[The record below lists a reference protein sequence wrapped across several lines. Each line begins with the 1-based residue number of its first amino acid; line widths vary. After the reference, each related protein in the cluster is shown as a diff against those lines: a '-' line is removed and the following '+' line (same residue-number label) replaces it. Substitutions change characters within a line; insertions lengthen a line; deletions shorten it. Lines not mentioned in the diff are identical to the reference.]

1 MSFSN
6 FIPHTVLKLLI
17 TIVCLLSR
25 SVAYD
30 IRHLEPPFWWV
41 GMVESKLQLMVHGE
55 NISDLQPEID
65 HEGIEIDEIHRP
77 ENKNYIFID
86 LSLTKVKPG
95 SFDII
100 FKHSGKIEEKYQYD
114 LFERKSGSM
123 ERHGFDPS
131 DVIYLITPDRFANG
145 DPSNDTVLSLKES
158 SDRGNKDGRHG
169 GDIQGIIGHL
179 DYIEKM
185 GFTQIWLNPVLEN
198 DQQIYS
204 YHGYSTTNYYNIDP
218 RFGSNEVY
226 KELSSKAKLR
236 DIGLIMDLILNHI
249 GSEHWLMYD
258 LPSSDW
264 INHNGEF
271 VQTSHIHESI
281 YDPYIPQ
288 FEKDLFTSGWFV
300 ETMPDL
306 NQSNPFLANYLI
318 QLSIWWVEYA
328 KLSGFRIDTYP
339 YIDKDFLT
347 IWSKRIAREYPNFN
361 FCGEAWNNNPS
372 MVAYWQKGSKPYDGY
387 ISYIPSMKDFPLQ
400 KALVQGLMSEEKWDS
415 GIGDIYRV
423 LANDYQYGDPYN
435 LLVFAGNHDMQR
447 IYSQLSENM
456 DLYKIAMSFILTTRG
471 IPQIYYG
478 AEIAMTSTRD
488 HGELRKDFPGGWAGD
503 KIDAFNGIRLS
514 GEQREAQNFMRDLL
528 NWRKSSSAIGKGSLV
543 HYPVKNGVY
552 VYFRLYENDL
562 VMVMM
567 NNNKRSIRIDPGRFN
582 EVLAEKNQGISVL
595 DNRVFDLT
603 SKINLPGKTALI
615 LQIN

>member
-1 MSFSN
+1 MKHFYSYL
-6 FIPHTVLKLLI
+6 HLLLI
-17 TIVCLLSR
+17 VTLLSADNNK
-25 SVAYD
+25 SYQID
-30 IRHLEPPFWWV
+30 HLEPPSWWI
-41 GMVESKLQLMVHGE
+41 GMANNTLQLMVHGE
-55 NISDLQPEID
+55 NISDLEPEFNFHGVLINKV
-65 HEGIEIDEIHRP
+65 HRV
-77 ENKNYIFID
+77 ENPNYLFID
-86 LSLTKVKPG
+86 LLISETTIPGKFDILFKKSGQTIISHPYEILKRNPG
-95 SFDII
+95 SADR
-100 FKHSGKIEEKYQYD
+100 Q
-114 LFERKSGSM
+114 
-123 ERHGFDPS
+123 GFSPA
-131 DVIYLITPDRFANG
+131 DVIYLITPDRYANG
-145 DPSNDTVLSLKES
+145 NPDNDSVGSLKEKPN
-158 SDRGNKDGRHG
+158 RRNKDGRHG
-169 GDIQGIIGHL
+169 GDIKGIIDHL
-179 DYIEKM
+179 DYIAEM

-198 DQQIYS
+198 NQKKYS
-204 YHGYSTTNYYNIDP
+204 YHGYSTTDYYNIDE
-218 RFGSNEVY
+218 RFGTNELY
-226 KELSSKAKLR
+226 KELSEIAQNKG
-236 DIGLIMDLILNHI
+236 IGIIMDLILNHI

-567 NNNKRSIRIDPGRFN
+567 NNNKRSIRIDPGHFN

-595 DNRVFDLT
+595 DNRVYDLT

-615 LQIN
+615 LEIN

>member
-1 MSFSN
+1 MIHFHSYLSLL
-6 FIPHTVLKLLI
+6 FIVT
-17 TIVCLLSR
+17 LLSADNDK
-25 SVAYD
+25 SYQID
-30 IRHLEPPFWWV
+30 HLEPPSWWTD
-41 GMVESKLQLMVHGE
+41 MVDNTLQLMVHGK
-55 NISDLQPEID
+55 NIADLEPELVYLGVVINKV
-65 HEGIEIDEIHRP
+65 HRLDNP
-77 ENKNYIFID
+77 NYLFID
-86 LSLTKVKPG
+86 LLISETTIPG
-95 SFDII
+95 KFDIL
-100 FKHSGKIEEKYQYD
+100 FK
-114 LFERKSGSM
+114 KSGQTIISHPYEILKRNAGSA
-123 ERHGFDPS
+123 ERQGFSPA
-131 DVIYLITPDRFANG
+131 DVIYLITPDRYANG
-145 DPSNDTVLSLKES
+145 NPDNDSVPSLKEKS
-158 SDRGNKDGRHG
+158 NRRNKDGRHG
-169 GDIQGIIGHL
+169 GDIKGIIDHL
-179 DYIEKM
+179 DYIAEM

-198 DQQIYS
+198 NQKKYS
-204 YHGYSTTNYYNIDP
+204 YHGYSTTDYYNIDE
-218 RFGSNEVY
+218 RFGTNELY
-226 KELSSKAKLR
+226 KELSEIAQNKG
-236 DIGLIMDLILNHI
+236 IGIIMDLILNHI

-400 KALVQGLMSEEKWDS
+400 KALVQGLMSDEKWDS

-567 NNNKRSIRIDPGRFN
+567 NNNKRSIRIDPGHFN

-595 DNRVFDLT
+595 DNREYDLT

-615 LQIN
+615 LEIN

>member
-1 MSFSN
+1 MADN
-6 FIPHTVLKLLI
+6 T
-17 TIVCLLSR
+17 
-25 SVAYD
+25 
-30 IRHLEPPFWWV
+30 
-41 GMVESKLQLMVHGE
+41 LQLIVHGK
-55 NISDLQPEID
+55 NISDLEPELTYLGVVINKV
-65 HEGIEIDEIHRP
+65 HRLDNP
-77 ENKNYIFID
+77 NYLFID
-86 LSLTKVKPG
+86 LLISETTIPG
-95 SFDII
+95 KFDIL
-100 FKHSGKIEEKYQYD
+100 FK
-114 LFERKSGSM
+114 KSGQTIISHPYEILKRNAGSA
-123 ERHGFDPS
+123 ERQGFSPA
-131 DVIYLITPDRFANG
+131 DVIYLITPDRYANG
-145 DPSNDTVLSLKES
+145 NPDNDSVGSLKEKPN
-158 SDRGNKDGRHG
+158 RRNKDGRHG
-169 GDIQGIIGHL
+169 GDIKGIIDHL
-179 DYIEKM
+179 DYIAEM

-198 DQQIYS
+198 NQKKYS
-204 YHGYSTTNYYNIDP
+204 YHGYSTTDYYNIDE
-218 RFGSNEVY
+218 RFGTNELY
-226 KELSSKAKLR
+226 KELSEIAQNKG
-236 DIGLIMDLILNHI
+236 IGIIMDLILNHI

-567 NNNKRSIRIDPGRFN
+567 NNNKRSIRIDPGHFN

-595 DNRVFDLT
+595 DNRVYDLT

-615 LQIN
+615 LEIN

>member
-1 MSFSN
+1 MKHFYSYL
-6 FIPHTVLKLLI
+6 HLLLI
-17 TIVCLLSR
+17 VTLLSADNNK
-25 SVAYD
+25 SYQID
-30 IRHLEPPFWWV
+30 HLEPPSWWI
-41 GMVESKLQLMVHGE
+41 GMANNTLQLMVHGK
-55 NISDLQPEID
+55 NISDLEPEFNFHGVLINKV
-65 HEGIEIDEIHRP
+65 HRV
-77 ENKNYIFID
+77 ENPNFLFID
-86 LSLTKVKPG
+86 LLLSETARPG
-95 SFDII
+95 KFDI
-100 FKHSGKIEEKYQYD
+100 
-114 LFERKSGSM
+114 LFNKSGQTIISYSYEILKRTAGSA
-123 ERHGFDPS
+123 ERQGFSPA
-131 DVIYLITPDRFANG
+131 DVIYLITPDRYANG
-145 DPSNDTVLSLKES
+145 NPDNDSVPSLKEKPN
-158 SDRGNKDGRHG
+158 RRNKDGRHG
-169 GDIQGIIGHL
+169 GDIKGIINHL
-179 DYIEKM
+179 DYIAEM

-198 DQQIYS
+198 NQKKYS
-204 YHGYSTTNYYNIDP
+204 YHGYSTTDYYNIDE
-218 RFGSNEVY
+218 RFGTNELY
-226 KELSSKAKLR
+226 KELSEIAQNKG
-236 DIGLIMDLILNHI
+236 IGIIMDLILNHI

-528 NWRKSSSAIGKGSLV
+528 NWRKSSLAIGKGSLV

-567 NNNKRSIRIDPGRFN
+567 NNNKRSIRIDPGHFN

-615 LQIN
+615 LEIN

>member
-1 MSFSN
+1 MKHFSSYLSLL
-6 FIPHTVLKLLI
+6 FIVT
-17 TIVCLLSR
+17 LLSADNNK
-25 SVAYD
+25 SYQID
-30 IRHLEPPFWWV
+30 HLEPPSWWI
-41 GMVESKLQLMVHGE
+41 GMANNTLQLMVHGK
-55 NISDLQPEID
+55 NISDLEPELTYLGVVINKV
-65 HEGIEIDEIHRP
+65 HRLDNP
-77 ENKNYIFID
+77 NYLFID
-86 LSLTKVKPG
+86 LLISETTMPG
-95 SFDII
+95 KFDIL
-100 FKHSGKIEEKYQYD
+100 FK
-114 LFERKSGSM
+114 KSGQTIISHPYEILKRNAGSA
-123 ERHGFDPS
+123 ERQGFSPA
-131 DVIYLITPDRFANG
+131 DVIYLITPDRYANG
-145 DPSNDTVLSLKES
+145 NPDNDSIESLKEKS
-158 SDRGNKDGRHG
+158 NRRNKDGRHG
-169 GDIQGIIGHL
+169 GDIKGIIDHL
-179 DYIEKM
+179 DYISEM

-198 DQQIYS
+198 NQKKYS
-204 YHGYSTTNYYNIDP
+204 YHGYSTTDYYNIDE
-218 RFGSNEVY
+218 RFGTNELY
-226 KELSSKAKLR
+226 KELSEIAQNKG
-236 DIGLIMDLILNHI
+236 IGIIMDLILNHI

-400 KALVQGLMSEEKWDS
+400 KALVQGLMSDEKWDS

-567 NNNKRSIRIDPGRFN
+567 NNNKRSIRIDPSRFN

-595 DNRVFDLT
+595 DNREYDLT

-615 LQIN
+615 LEIN

>member
-1 MSFSN
+1 MKHFYSYL
-6 FIPHTVLKLLI
+6 HLLLI
-17 TIVCLLSR
+17 VTLLSADNNK
-25 SVAYD
+25 SYQID
-30 IRHLEPPFWWV
+30 HLEPPSWWI
-41 GMVESKLQLMVHGE
+41 GMANNTLQLMVHGE
-55 NISDLQPEID
+55 NISDLEPEFNFHGVLINKV
-65 HEGIEIDEIHRP
+65 HRV
-77 ENKNYIFID
+77 ENPNYLFID
-86 LSLTKVKPG
+86 LLLSETTMPSKFDILFKKSGQTIISHPYEILKRNPG
-95 SFDII
+95 SADR
-100 FKHSGKIEEKYQYD
+100 Q
-114 LFERKSGSM
+114 
-123 ERHGFDPS
+123 GFSPA
-131 DVIYLITPDRFANG
+131 DVIYLITPDRYANG
-145 DPSNDTVLSLKES
+145 NPDNDSVGSLKEKPN
-158 SDRGNKDGRHG
+158 RRNKDGRHG
-169 GDIQGIIGHL
+169 GDIKGIIDHL
-179 DYIEKM
+179 DYIAEM

-198 DQQIYS
+198 NQKKYS
-204 YHGYSTTNYYNIDP
+204 YHGYSTTDYYNIDE
-218 RFGSNEVY
+218 RFGTNELY
-226 KELSSKAKLR
+226 KELSEIAQNKG
-236 DIGLIMDLILNHI
+236 IGIIMDLILNHI

-528 NWRKSSSAIGKGSLV
+528 NWRKSSLAIGKGSLV

-567 NNNKRSIRIDPGRFN
+567 NNNKRSIRIDPGHFN

-595 DNRVFDLT
+595 DNRVYDLT

-615 LQIN
+615 LEIK

>member
-1 MSFSN
+1 MKHFHSYL
-6 FIPHTVLKLLI
+6 HLLLI
-17 TIVCLLSR
+17 VTLLSADNNK
-25 SVAYD
+25 SYQID
-30 IRHLEPPFWWV
+30 HLEPPSWWI
-41 GMVESKLQLMVHGE
+41 GMADNTLQLMVHGKNIADLEPEFNFHGVLINKVHRLE
-55 NISDLQPEID
+55 NP
-65 HEGIEIDEIHRP
+65 
-77 ENKNYIFID
+77 NYLFID
-86 LSLTKVKPG
+86 LLLSETAKPG
-95 SFDII
+95 KFDI
-100 FKHSGKIEEKYQYD
+100 
-114 LFERKSGSM
+114 LFNKSGQTIISYPYEILKRNAGSA
-123 ERHGFDPS
+123 ERQGFSPA
-131 DVIYLITPDRFANG
+131 DVIYLITPDRYANG
-145 DPSNDTVLSLKES
+145 NPDNDSVPSLKEKPN
-158 SDRGNKDGRHG
+158 RRNKDGRHG
-169 GDIQGIIGHL
+169 GDIKGIIDHL
-179 DYIEKM
+179 DYIAKM

-198 DQQIYS
+198 NQKKYS
-204 YHGYSTTNYYNIDP
+204 YHGYSTTDYYNIDE
-218 RFGSNEVY
+218 RFGTNDLY
-226 KELSSKAKLR
+226 KELSEIAQNKG
-236 DIGLIMDLILNHI
+236 IGIIMDLILNHI

-264 INHNGEF
+264 INHSGEF

-456 DLYKIAMSFILTTRG
+456 DLYKMAMSFILTTRG

-567 NNNKRSIRIDPGRFN
+567 NNNKRSIRIDPGHFN

>member
-1 MSFSN
+1 MKHFYSYL
-6 FIPHTVLKLLI
+6 HLLLI
-17 TIVCLLSR
+17 VTLLSADNNK
-25 SVAYD
+25 SYQID
-30 IRHLEPPFWWV
+30 HLEPPSWWI
-41 GMVESKLQLMVHGE
+41 GMANNTLQLMVHGK
-55 NISDLQPEID
+55 NISDLEPEFNFHGVLINKV
-65 HEGIEIDEIHRP
+65 HRV
-77 ENKNYIFID
+77 ENPNFLFID
-86 LSLTKVKPG
+86 LLLSETARPG
-95 SFDII
+95 KFDI
-100 FKHSGKIEEKYQYD
+100 
-114 LFERKSGSM
+114 LFNKSGQTIISYSYEILKRTAGSA
-123 ERHGFDPS
+123 ERQGFSPA
-131 DVIYLITPDRFANG
+131 DVIYLITPDRYANG
-145 DPSNDTVLSLKES
+145 NPDNDSVPSLKEKPN
-158 SDRGNKDGRHG
+158 RRNKDGRHG
-169 GDIQGIIGHL
+169 GDIKGIINHL
-179 DYIEKM
+179 DYIAEM

-198 DQQIYS
+198 DQHTFS
-204 YHGYSTTNYYNIDP
+204 YHGYSTTDYYNIDE
-218 RFGSNEVY
+218 RFGTNELY
-226 KELSSKAKLR
+226 KELSEIAQNKG
-236 DIGLIMDLILNHI
+236 IGIIMDLILNHI

-456 DLYKIAMSFILTTRG
+456 DLYKMAMSFILTTRG

-528 NWRKSSSAIGKGSLV
+528 NWRKSSLAIGKGSLV

-567 NNNKRSIRIDPGRFN
+567 NNNKRSIRIDPGHFN

-595 DNRVFDLT
+595 DNRVYDLT
-603 SKINLPGKTALI
+603 TKINLPGKTALI
-615 LQIN
+615 LEIN

>member
-1 MSFSN
+1 MKKFYLNWIFLFALTTSPVKSSESYH
-6 FIPHTVLKLLI
+6 IE
-17 TIVCLLSR
+17 
-25 SVAYD
+25 
-30 IRHLEPPFWWV
+30 HLEPPFWWV
-41 GMVESKLQLMVHGE
+41 NMAERELQLMVHGK
-55 NISDLQPEID
+55 NISSLEPELTYP
-65 HEGIEIDEIHRP
+65 GINIIQVHRLNNP
-77 ENKNYIFID
+77 NYLFID
-86 LSLTKVKPG
+86 LFISNETMPGKFEVIFNIEGQAKIKYIYSLLKREQN
-95 SFDII
+95 SAF
-100 FKHSGKIEEKYQYD
+100 
-114 LFERKSGSM
+114 RK
-123 ERHGFDPS
+123 GFS
-131 DVIYLITPDRFANG
+131 QEDVIYLITPDRYANG
-145 DPSNDTVLSLKES
+145 DQNNDSVTSLKEELDQS
-158 SDRGNKDGRHG
+158 NKDGRHG
-169 GDIQGIIGHL
+169 GDLQGIIDRL

-198 DQQIYS
+198 DQHTFS
-204 YHGYSTTNYYNIDP
+204 YHGYSTTDYYKIDE
-218 RFGSNEVY
+218 RFGTNELY
-226 KELSSKAKLR
+226 KNLSEIAQNKG
-236 DIGLIMDLILNHI
+236 IGIIMDLILNHI
-249 GSEHWLMYD
+249 GSEHWWMYD

-264 INHNGEF
+264 INHSGEF

-288 FEKDLFTSGWFV
+288 LEKDLFTSGWFV

-318 QLSIWWVEYA
+318 QLSLWWVEYA
-328 KLSGFRIDTYP
+328 NLSGFRIDTYP

-347 IWSKRIAREYPNFN
+347 IWSKRIKREYPNFN

-372 MVAYWQKGSKPYDGY
+372 MVAYWQIGSDPYDGY

-415 GIGDIYRV
+415 GIGDVYRV

-456 DLYKIAMSFILTTRG
+456 DLYKMAMSFILTTRG

-478 AEIAMTSTRD
+478 TEIAMTSTGD

-503 KIDAFNGIRLS
+503 KIDAFNAIRLS
-514 GEQREAQNFMRDLL
+514 GKQMEAQNFMRDLL

-543 HYPVKNGVY
+543 HYPVKNGAY

-582 EVLAEKNQGISVL
+582 EVLAEKHQGISVL
-595 DNRVFDLT
+595 DNRVYNLT
-603 SKINLPGKTALI
+603 SKISLPGKSALI
-615 LQIN
+615 LEID

>member
-1 MSFSN
+1 MKHFHSYL
-6 FIPHTVLKLLI
+6 HLLLI
-17 TIVCLLSR
+17 VTLLSADNNK
-25 SVAYD
+25 SYQID
-30 IRHLEPPFWWV
+30 HLEPPFWWTD
-41 GMVESKLQLMVHGE
+41 MANNTLQLMVHGKNIADLEPEFNFHGVLINKVHRVE
-55 NISDLQPEID
+55 NP
-65 HEGIEIDEIHRP
+65 
-77 ENKNYIFID
+77 NYLFID
-86 LSLTKVKPG
+86 LLLSGTTRPG
-95 SFDII
+95 KFDI
-100 FKHSGKIEEKYQYD
+100 
-114 LFERKSGSM
+114 LFNKSGQTIISHPYEILKRTAGSA
-123 ERHGFDPS
+123 ERQGFSPA
-131 DVIYLITPDRFANG
+131 DVIYLITPDRYANG
-145 DPSNDTVLSLKES
+145 NPDNDSVPSLKEKPN
-158 SDRGNKDGRHG
+158 RRNKDGRHG
-169 GDIQGIIGHL
+169 GDIKGIIDHL
-179 DYIEKM
+179 DYIAEM

-198 DQQIYS
+198 NQKKYS
-204 YHGYSTTNYYNIDP
+204 YHGYSTTDYYNIDE
-218 RFGSNEVY
+218 RFGTNELY
-226 KELSSKAKLR
+226 KELSESAQNKG
-236 DIGLIMDLILNHI
+236 IGIIMDLILNHI

-300 ETMPDL
+300 KTMPDL

-595 DNRVFDLT
+595 DNRVYDLT

-615 LQIN
+615 LEIN

>member
-1 MSFSN
+1 MKHFYSYL
-6 FIPHTVLKLLI
+6 HLLLI
-17 TIVCLLSR
+17 VTLLSADNNK
-25 SVAYD
+25 SYQID
-30 IRHLEPPFWWV
+30 HLEPPSWWI
-41 GMVESKLQLMVHGE
+41 GMANNTLQLMVHGK
-55 NISDLQPEID
+55 NISDLEPEFNFHGVLINKV
-65 HEGIEIDEIHRP
+65 HRV
-77 ENKNYIFID
+77 ENPNFLFID
-86 LSLTKVKPG
+86 LLLSETARPG
-95 SFDII
+95 KFDI
-100 FKHSGKIEEKYQYD
+100 
-114 LFERKSGSM
+114 LFNKSGQTIISYSYEILKRTAGSA
-123 ERHGFDPS
+123 ERQGFSPA
-131 DVIYLITPDRFANG
+131 DVIYLITPDRYANG
-145 DPSNDTVLSLKES
+145 NPDNDSVPSLKEKPN
-158 SDRGNKDGRHG
+158 RRNKDGRHG
-169 GDIQGIIGHL
+169 GDIKGIIDHL
-179 DYIEKM
+179 DYIAEM

-198 DQQIYS
+198 NQKKYS
-204 YHGYSTTNYYNIDP
+204 YHGYSTTDYYNIDE
-218 RFGSNEVY
+218 RFGTNELY
-226 KELSSKAKLR
+226 KELSEIAQNKG
-236 DIGLIMDLILNHI
+236 IGIIMDLILNHI

-528 NWRKSSSAIGKGSLV
+528 NWRKSSLAIGKGSLV

-567 NNNKRSIRIDPGRFN
+567 NNNKRSIRIEPGRFN

>member
-1 MSFSN
+1 MKHFYSYL
-6 FIPHTVLKLLI
+6 HLLLI
-17 TIVCLLSR
+17 VTLLSADNNK
-25 SVAYD
+25 SYQID
-30 IRHLEPPFWWV
+30 HLEPPSWWI
-41 GMVESKLQLMVHGE
+41 GMANNTLQLMVHGK
-55 NISDLQPEID
+55 NISDLEPEFNFHGVLINKV
-65 HEGIEIDEIHRP
+65 HRV
-77 ENKNYIFID
+77 ENPNFLFID
-86 LSLTKVKPG
+86 LLLSETARPG
-95 SFDII
+95 KFDI
-100 FKHSGKIEEKYQYD
+100 
-114 LFERKSGSM
+114 LFNKSGQTIISYSYEILKRTAGSA
-123 ERHGFDPS
+123 ERQGFSPA
-131 DVIYLITPDRFANG
+131 DVIYLITPDRYANG
-145 DPSNDTVLSLKES
+145 NPDNDSVPSLKEKPN
-158 SDRGNKDGRHG
+158 RRNKDGRHG
-169 GDIQGIIGHL
+169 GDIKGIIDHL
-179 DYIEKM
+179 DYIAEM

-198 DQQIYS
+198 NQKKYS
-204 YHGYSTTNYYNIDP
+204 YHGYSTTDYYNIDE
-218 RFGSNEVY
+218 RFGTNELY
-226 KELSSKAKLR
+226 KELSEIAQNKG
-236 DIGLIMDLILNHI
+236 IGIIMDLILNHI

-456 DLYKIAMSFILTTRG
+456 DLYKMAMSFILTTRG

-567 NNNKRSIRIDPGRFN
+567 NNNKRSIRIDPGHFN

>member
-1 MSFSN
+1 MKHFYSYL
-6 FIPHTVLKLLI
+6 HLLLI
-17 TIVCLLSR
+17 VTLLSADNNK
-25 SVAYD
+25 SYQID
-30 IRHLEPPFWWV
+30 HLEPPSWWI
-41 GMVESKLQLMVHGE
+41 GMANNTLQLMVHGK
-55 NISDLQPEID
+55 NISDLEPEFNFHGVLINKV
-65 HEGIEIDEIHRP
+65 HRV
-77 ENKNYIFID
+77 ENPNFLFID
-86 LSLTKVKPG
+86 LLLSETARPG
-95 SFDII
+95 KFDI
-100 FKHSGKIEEKYQYD
+100 
-114 LFERKSGSM
+114 LFNKSGQTIISYSYEILKRTAGSA
-123 ERHGFDPS
+123 ERQGFSPA
-131 DVIYLITPDRFANG
+131 DVIYLITPDRYANG
-145 DPSNDTVLSLKES
+145 NPDNDSVPSLKEKPN
-158 SDRGNKDGRHG
+158 RRNKDGRHG
-169 GDIQGIIGHL
+169 GDIKGIIDHL
-179 DYIEKM
+179 DYIAEM

-198 DQQIYS
+198 NQKKYS
-204 YHGYSTTNYYNIDP
+204 YHGYSTTDYYNIDE
-218 RFGSNEVY
+218 RFGTNELY
-226 KELSSKAKLR
+226 KELSEIAQNKG
-236 DIGLIMDLILNHI
+236 IGIIMDLILNHI

-567 NNNKRSIRIDPGRFN
+567 NNNKRSIRIDPGHFN

-595 DNRVFDLT
+595 DNRVYDLT
-603 SKINLPGKTALI
+603 TKINLPGKTALI
-615 LQIN
+615 LEIN

>member
-1 MSFSN
+1 MKHFYSYL
-6 FIPHTVLKLLI
+6 HLLLI
-17 TIVCLLSR
+17 VTLLSADNNK
-25 SVAYD
+25 SYQID
-30 IRHLEPPFWWV
+30 HLEPPSWWI
-41 GMVESKLQLMVHGE
+41 GMANNTLQLMVHGE
-55 NISDLQPEID
+55 NISDLEPEFNFHGVLINKV
-65 HEGIEIDEIHRP
+65 HRV
-77 ENKNYIFID
+77 ENPNYLFID
-86 LSLTKVKPG
+86 LLISETTIPG
-95 SFDII
+95 KFDIL
-100 FKHSGKIEEKYQYD
+100 FK
-114 LFERKSGSM
+114 KSGQTIISHPY
-123 ERHGFDPS
+123 EILKRNAGSADRQGFSPA
-131 DVIYLITPDRFANG
+131 DVIYLITPDRYANG
-145 DPSNDTVLSLKES
+145 NPDNDSVGSLKEKPN
-158 SDRGNKDGRHG
+158 RRNKDGRHG
-169 GDIQGIIGHL
+169 GDIKGIIDHL
-179 DYIEKM
+179 DYIAEM

-198 DQQIYS
+198 NQKKYS
-204 YHGYSTTNYYNIDP
+204 YHGYSTTDYYNIDE
-218 RFGSNEVY
+218 RFGTNELY
-226 KELSSKAKLR
+226 KELSEIAQNKG
-236 DIGLIMDLILNHI
+236 IGIIMDLILNHI

-567 NNNKRSIRIDPGRFN
+567 NNNKRSIRIDPGHFN

-595 DNRVFDLT
+595 DNRVYDLT

-615 LQIN
+615 LEIN

>member
-1 MSFSN
+1 MKHFYSYL
-6 FIPHTVLKLLI
+6 HLLLI
-17 TIVCLLSR
+17 VTLLSADNNK
-25 SVAYD
+25 SYQID
-30 IRHLEPPFWWV
+30 HLEPPSWWI
-41 GMVESKLQLMVHGE
+41 GMANNTLQLMVHGK
-55 NISDLQPEID
+55 NISDLEPEFNFHGVLINKV
-65 HEGIEIDEIHRP
+65 HRV
-77 ENKNYIFID
+77 ENPNFLFID
-86 LSLTKVKPG
+86 LLLSETARPG
-95 SFDII
+95 KFDI
-100 FKHSGKIEEKYQYD
+100 
-114 LFERKSGSM
+114 LFNKSGQTIISYSYEILKRTAGSA
-123 ERHGFDPS
+123 ERQGFSPA
-131 DVIYLITPDRFANG
+131 DVIYLITPDRYANG
-145 DPSNDTVLSLKES
+145 NPDNDSVPSLKEKPN
-158 SDRGNKDGRHG
+158 RRNKDGRHG
-169 GDIQGIIGHL
+169 GDIKGIIDHL
-179 DYIEKM
+179 DYIAEM

-198 DQQIYS
+198 NQKKYS
-204 YHGYSTTNYYNIDP
+204 YHGYSTTDYYNIDE
-218 RFGSNEVY
+218 RFGTNELY
-226 KELSSKAKLR
+226 KELSEIAQNKG
-236 DIGLIMDLILNHI
+236 IGIIMDLILNHI

-456 DLYKIAMSFILTTRG
+456 DLYKMAMSFILTTRG

-567 NNNKRSIRIDPGRFN
+567 NNNKRSIRIEPGRFN

>member
-1 MSFSN
+1 MKHFYSYL
-6 FIPHTVLKLLI
+6 HLLLI
-17 TIVCLLSR
+17 VTLLSADNNK
-25 SVAYD
+25 SYQID
-30 IRHLEPPFWWV
+30 HLEPPSWWI
-41 GMVESKLQLMVHGE
+41 GMANNTLQLMVHGK
-55 NISDLQPEID
+55 NISDLEPEFNFHGVLINKV
-65 HEGIEIDEIHRP
+65 HRV
-77 ENKNYIFID
+77 ENPNFLFID
-86 LSLTKVKPG
+86 LLLSETARPG
-95 SFDII
+95 KFDI
-100 FKHSGKIEEKYQYD
+100 
-114 LFERKSGSM
+114 LFNKSGQTIISYSYEILKRTAGSA
-123 ERHGFDPS
+123 ERQGFSPA
-131 DVIYLITPDRFANG
+131 DVIYLITPDRYANG
-145 DPSNDTVLSLKES
+145 NPDNDSVPSLKEKPN
-158 SDRGNKDGRHG
+158 RRNKDGRHG
-169 GDIQGIIGHL
+169 GDIKGIIDHL
-179 DYIEKM
+179 DYIAEM

-198 DQQIYS
+198 NQKKYS
-204 YHGYSTTNYYNIDP
+204 YHGYSTTDYYNIDE
-218 RFGSNEVY
+218 RFGTNELY
-226 KELSSKAKLR
+226 KELSEIAQNKG
-236 DIGLIMDLILNHI
+236 IGIIMDLILNHI

-528 NWRKSSSAIGKGSLV
+528 NWRKSSLAIGKGSLV

-567 NNNKRSIRIDPGRFN
+567 NNNKRSIRIDPGHFN

>member
-1 MSFSN
+1 MKHFYSYL
-6 FIPHTVLKLLI
+6 HLLLI
-17 TIVCLLSR
+17 VTLLSADNNK
-25 SVAYD
+25 SYQID
-30 IRHLEPPFWWV
+30 HLEPPSWWI
-41 GMVESKLQLMVHGE
+41 GMANNTLQLMVHGK
-55 NISDLQPEID
+55 NISDLEPEFNFHGVLINKV
-65 HEGIEIDEIHRP
+65 HRV
-77 ENKNYIFID
+77 ENPNFLFID
-86 LSLTKVKPG
+86 LLLSETARPG
-95 SFDII
+95 KFDI
-100 FKHSGKIEEKYQYD
+100 
-114 LFERKSGSM
+114 LFNKSGQTIISYSYEILKRTAGSA
-123 ERHGFDPS
+123 ERQGFSPA
-131 DVIYLITPDRFANG
+131 DVIYLITPDRYANG
-145 DPSNDTVLSLKES
+145 NPDNDSVPSLKEKPN
-158 SDRGNKDGRHG
+158 RRNKDGRHG
-169 GDIQGIIGHL
+169 GDIKGIIDHL
-179 DYIEKM
+179 DYIAEM

-198 DQQIYS
+198 NQKKYS
-204 YHGYSTTNYYNIDP
+204 YHGYSTTDYYNIDE
-218 RFGSNEVY
+218 RFGTNELY
-226 KELSSKAKLR
+226 KELSEIAQNKG
-236 DIGLIMDLILNHI
+236 IGIIMDLILNHI

-528 NWRKSSSAIGKGSLV
+528 NWRKSSLAIGKGSLV

-567 NNNKRSIRIDPGRFN
+567 NNNKRSIRIDPGHFN

-615 LQIN
+615 LEIN

>member
-1 MSFSN
+1 MKYFN
-6 FIPHTVLKLLI
+6 LNWLLLFIIYTTPASSKNSYQI
-17 TIVCLLSR
+17 
-25 SVAYD
+25 D
-30 IRHLEPPFWWV
+30 HLEPPFWWA
-41 GMVESKLQLMVHGE
+41 GMADNTLQLMAHGKVIADLEPELSYPGIVINQVHRLD
-55 NISDLQPEID
+55 NP
-65 HEGIEIDEIHRP
+65 
-77 ENKNYIFID
+77 NYLFID
-86 LSLTKVKPG
+86 LLLSETTKPG
-95 SFDII
+95 KFDIV
-100 FKHSGKIEEKYQYD
+100 FKESGRPLISHPYEILKRNAGSA
-114 LFERKSGSM
+114 ERQ
-123 ERHGFDPS
+123 GFSPA
-131 DVIYLITPDRFANG
+131 DVIYLITPDRYANG
-145 DPSNDTVLSLKES
+145 DPSNDSSLRLEEKS
-158 SDRGNKDGRHG
+158 NRQNKDGRHG
-169 GDIQGIIGHL
+169 GDIQGIIDHL
-179 DYIEKM
+179 DYIAEM

-198 DQQIYS
+198 NQKKYS
-204 YHGYSTTNYYNIDP
+204 YHGYSTTDYYNIDE
-218 RFGSNEVY
+218 RFGTNELY
-226 KELSSKAKLR
+226 KELSEIAQNKG
-236 DIGLIMDLILNHI
+236 IGIIMDLILNHI

-400 KALVQGLMSEEKWDS
+400 KALVQGLMSDEKWDS

-567 NNNKRSIRIDPGRFN
+567 NNNKRSIRIDPSRFN

-595 DNRVFDLT
+595 DNRVYDLT

-615 LQIN
+615 LEIN

>member
-1 MSFSN
+1 MKHFYSYL
-6 FIPHTVLKLLI
+6 HLLLI
-17 TIVCLLSR
+17 VTLLSADNNK
-25 SVAYD
+25 SYQID
-30 IRHLEPPFWWV
+30 HLEPPSWWI
-41 GMVESKLQLMVHGE
+41 GMANNTLQLMVHGK
-55 NISDLQPEID
+55 NISDLEPEFNFHGVLINKV
-65 HEGIEIDEIHRP
+65 HRV
-77 ENKNYIFID
+77 ENPNFLFID
-86 LSLTKVKPG
+86 LLLSETARPG
-95 SFDII
+95 KFDI
-100 FKHSGKIEEKYQYD
+100 
-114 LFERKSGSM
+114 LFNKSGQTIISYSYEILKRTAGSA
-123 ERHGFDPS
+123 ERQGFSPA
-131 DVIYLITPDRFANG
+131 DVIYLITPDRYANG
-145 DPSNDTVLSLKES
+145 NPDNDSVPSLKEKPN
-158 SDRGNKDGRHG
+158 RRNKDGRHG
-169 GDIQGIIGHL
+169 GDIKGIIDHL
-179 DYIEKM
+179 DYIAEM

-198 DQQIYS
+198 NQKKYS
-204 YHGYSTTNYYNIDP
+204 YHGYSTTDYYNIDE
-218 RFGSNEVY
+218 RFGTNELY
-226 KELSSKAKLR
+226 KELSEIAQNKG
-236 DIGLIMDLILNHI
+236 IGIIMDLILNHI

-456 DLYKIAMSFILTTRG
+456 DLYKMAMSFILTTRG

-528 NWRKSSSAIGKGSLV
+528 NWRKSSLAIGKGSLV

-567 NNNKRSIRIDPGRFN
+567 NNNKRSIRIDPGHFN

-595 DNRVFDLT
+595 DNRVYDLT
-603 SKINLPGKTALI
+603 TKINLPGKTALI
-615 LQIN
+615 LEIN

>member
-1 MSFSN
+1 MKHFSSYLSLL
-6 FIPHTVLKLLI
+6 FIVT
-17 TIVCLLSR
+17 LLSADNNK
-25 SVAYD
+25 SYQID
-30 IRHLEPPFWWV
+30 HLEPPSWWID
-41 GMVESKLQLMVHGE
+41 MANNTLQLMVHGK
-55 NISDLQPEID
+55 NISDLEPELTYLGVVINKV
-65 HEGIEIDEIHRP
+65 HRLDNP
-77 ENKNYIFID
+77 NYLFID
-86 LSLTKVKPG
+86 LLISETTMPG
-95 SFDII
+95 KFDIL
-100 FKHSGKIEEKYQYD
+100 FK
-114 LFERKSGSM
+114 KSGQTIISHPYEILKRNAGSA
-123 ERHGFDPS
+123 ERQGFSPA
-131 DVIYLITPDRFANG
+131 DVIYLITPDRYANG
-145 DPSNDTVLSLKES
+145 DPDNDSVESLKEKPN
-158 SDRGNKDGRHG
+158 RRNKDGRHS
-169 GDIQGIIGHL
+169 GDIKGIIDHL
-179 DYIEKM
+179 DYISEM

-198 DQQIYS
+198 NQKKYS
-204 YHGYSTTNYYNIDP
+204 YHGYSTTDYYNIDE
-218 RFGSNEVY
+218 RFGTNELY
-226 KELSSKAKLR
+226 KELSEIAQNKG
-236 DIGLIMDLILNHI
+236 IGIIMDLILNHI

-400 KALVQGLMSEEKWDS
+400 KALVQGLMSDEKWDS

-567 NNNKRSIRIDPGRFN
+567 NNNKRSIRIDPSRFN

-595 DNRVFDLT
+595 DNREYDLT

-615 LQIN
+615 LEIN

>member
-1 MSFSN
+1 
-6 FIPHTVLKLLI
+6 
-17 TIVCLLSR
+17 
-25 SVAYD
+25 
-30 IRHLEPPFWWV
+30 
-41 GMVESKLQLMVHGE
+41 MVDNTLQLMVHGK
-55 NISDLQPEID
+55 NIADLEPELVYLGVVINKV
-65 HEGIEIDEIHRP
+65 HRLDNP
-77 ENKNYIFID
+77 NYLFID
-86 LSLTKVKPG
+86 LLISETTIPG
-95 SFDII
+95 KFDIL
-100 FKHSGKIEEKYQYD
+100 FK
-114 LFERKSGSM
+114 KSGQTIISHPYEILKRNAGSA
-123 ERHGFDPS
+123 ERQGFSPA
-131 DVIYLITPDRFANG
+131 DVIYLITPDRYANG
-145 DPSNDTVLSLKES
+145 NPDNDSVGSLKEKPN
-158 SDRGNKDGRHG
+158 RRNKDGRHG
-169 GDIQGIIGHL
+169 GDIKGIIDHL
-179 DYIEKM
+179 DYIAEM

-198 DQQIYS
+198 NQKKYS
-204 YHGYSTTNYYNIDP
+204 YHGYSTTDYYNIDE
-218 RFGSNEVY
+218 RFGTNELY
-226 KELSSKAKLR
+226 KELSEIAQNKG
-236 DIGLIMDLILNHI
+236 IGIIMDLILNHI

-567 NNNKRSIRIDPGRFN
+567 NNNKRSIRIDPGHFN

-595 DNRVFDLT
+595 DNRVYDLT

-615 LQIN
+615 LEIN

>member
-1 MSFSN
+1 MIHFHSYLSLL
-6 FIPHTVLKLLI
+6 FIVT
-17 TIVCLLSR
+17 LLSADNDK
-25 SVAYD
+25 SYQID
-30 IRHLEPPFWWV
+30 HLEPPSWWTD
-41 GMVESKLQLMVHGE
+41 MVDNTLQLMVHGK
-55 NISDLQPEID
+55 NIADLEPELVYLGVVINKV
-65 HEGIEIDEIHRP
+65 HRLDNP
-77 ENKNYIFID
+77 NYLFID
-86 LSLTKVKPG
+86 LLISETTIPG
-95 SFDII
+95 KFDIL
-100 FKHSGKIEEKYQYD
+100 FK
-114 LFERKSGSM
+114 KSGQTIISHPYEILKRNAGSA
-123 ERHGFDPS
+123 ERQGFSPA
-131 DVIYLITPDRFANG
+131 DVIYLITPDRYANG
-145 DPSNDTVLSLKES
+145 NPDNDSVPSLKEKPN
-158 SDRGNKDGRHG
+158 RKNKAGRHG
-169 GDIQGIIGHL
+169 GDIQGIIDHL
-179 DYIEKM
+179 DYIAEM

-198 DQQIYS
+198 NQKKYS
-204 YHGYSTTNYYNIDP
+204 YHGYSTTDYYNIDE
-218 RFGSNEVY
+218 RFGTNELY
-226 KELSSKAKLR
+226 KELSEIAQNKG
-236 DIGLIMDLILNHI
+236 IGIIMDLILNHI

-595 DNRVFDLT
+595 DNRVYDLT

-615 LQIN
+615 LEIN

>member
-1 MSFSN
+1 MKHFYSYL
-6 FIPHTVLKLLI
+6 HLLLI
-17 TIVCLLSR
+17 VTLLSADNNK
-25 SVAYD
+25 SYQID
-30 IRHLEPPFWWV
+30 HLEPPSWWI
-41 GMVESKLQLMVHGE
+41 GMANNTLQLMVHGE
-55 NISDLQPEID
+55 NISDLEPEFNFHGVLINKV
-65 HEGIEIDEIHRP
+65 HRV
-77 ENKNYIFID
+77 ENPNYLFID
-86 LSLTKVKPG
+86 LLLSETTMPSK
-95 SFDII
+95 FDIL
-100 FKHSGKIEEKYQYD
+100 FK
-114 LFERKSGSM
+114 KSGQTIISHPYEILKRNAGSA
-123 ERHGFDPS
+123 ERQGFSPA
-131 DVIYLITPDRFANG
+131 DVIYLITPDRYANG
-145 DPSNDTVLSLKES
+145 NPDNDSVGSLKEKPN
-158 SDRGNKDGRHG
+158 RRNKDGRHG
-169 GDIQGIIGHL
+169 GDIKGIIDHL
-179 DYIEKM
+179 DYIAEM

-198 DQQIYS
+198 NQKKYS
-204 YHGYSTTNYYNIDP
+204 YHGYSTTDYYNIDE
-218 RFGSNEVY
+218 RFGTNELY
-226 KELSSKAKLR
+226 KELSEIAQNKG
-236 DIGLIMDLILNHI
+236 IGIIMDLILNHI

-471 IPQIYYG
+471 ITQIYYG

-567 NNNKRSIRIDPGRFN
+567 NNNKRSIRIDPGHFN

-595 DNRVFDLT
+595 DNRVYYLT

-615 LQIN
+615 LEIN

>member
-1 MSFSN
+1 MIHFHSYLSLL
-6 FIPHTVLKLLI
+6 FIVT
-17 TIVCLLSR
+17 LLSADNDK
-25 SVAYD
+25 SYQID
-30 IRHLEPPFWWV
+30 HLEPPSWWTD
-41 GMVESKLQLMVHGE
+41 MVDNTLQLMVHGK
-55 NISDLQPEID
+55 NIADLEPELVYLGVVINKV
-65 HEGIEIDEIHRP
+65 HRLDNP
-77 ENKNYIFID
+77 NYLFID
-86 LSLTKVKPG
+86 LLISETTIPG
-95 SFDII
+95 KFDIL
-100 FKHSGKIEEKYQYD
+100 FK
-114 LFERKSGSM
+114 KSGQTIISHPYEILKRNAGSA
-123 ERHGFDPS
+123 ERQGFSPA
-131 DVIYLITPDRFANG
+131 DVIYLITPDRYANG
-145 DPSNDTVLSLKES
+145 NPDNDSVPSLKEKPN
-158 SDRGNKDGRHG
+158 RKNKAGRHG
-169 GDIQGIIGHL
+169 GDIQGIIDHL
-179 DYIEKM
+179 DYIAEM

-198 DQQIYS
+198 NQKKYS
-204 YHGYSTTNYYNIDP
+204 YHGYSTTDYYNIDE
-218 RFGSNEVY
+218 RFGTNELY
-226 KELSSKAKLR
+226 KELSEIAQNKG
-236 DIGLIMDLILNHI
+236 IGIIMDLILNHI

-567 NNNKRSIRIDPGRFN
+567 NNNKRSIRIDPGHFN

-595 DNRVFDLT
+595 DNRVYDLT

-615 LQIN
+615 LEIN

>member
-1 MSFSN
+1 MKHFYSYL
-6 FIPHTVLKLLI
+6 HLLLI
-17 TIVCLLSR
+17 VTLLSADNNK
-25 SVAYD
+25 SYQID
-30 IRHLEPPFWWV
+30 HLEPPSWWI
-41 GMVESKLQLMVHGE
+41 GMANNTLQLMVHGE
-55 NISDLQPEID
+55 NISDLEPEFNFHGVLINKV
-65 HEGIEIDEIHRP
+65 HRV
-77 ENKNYIFID
+77 ENPNYLFID
-86 LSLTKVKPG
+86 LLLSETTMPSKFDILFKKSGQTIISHPYEILKRNPG
-95 SFDII
+95 SADR
-100 FKHSGKIEEKYQYD
+100 Q
-114 LFERKSGSM
+114 
-123 ERHGFDPS
+123 GFSPA
-131 DVIYLITPDRFANG
+131 DVIYLITPDRYANG
-145 DPSNDTVLSLKES
+145 NPDNDSVPSLKEKPN
-158 SDRGNKDGRHG
+158 RKNKAGRHG
-169 GDIQGIIGHL
+169 GDIQGIIDHL
-179 DYIEKM
+179 DYIAEM

-198 DQQIYS
+198 NQKKYS
-204 YHGYSTTNYYNIDP
+204 YHGYSTTDYYNIDE
-218 RFGSNEVY
+218 RFGTNELY
-226 KELSSKAKLR
+226 KELSEIAQNKG
-236 DIGLIMDLILNHI
+236 IGIIMDLILNHI

-567 NNNKRSIRIDPGRFN
+567 NNNKRSIRIDPGHFN

-595 DNRVFDLT
+595 DNRVYDLT

-615 LQIN
+615 LEIN

>member
-1 MSFSN
+1 MKHFYSYL
-6 FIPHTVLKLLI
+6 HLLLI
-17 TIVCLLSR
+17 VTLLSADNNK
-25 SVAYD
+25 SYQID
-30 IRHLEPPFWWV
+30 HLEPPFWWI
-41 GMVESKLQLMVHGE
+41 GMANNTLQLMVHGE
-55 NISDLQPEID
+55 NISDLEPEFNFHGVLINKV
-65 HEGIEIDEIHRP
+65 HRV
-77 ENKNYIFID
+77 ENPNYLFID
-86 LSLTKVKPG
+86 LLISETTIPGKFDILFKKSGQTIISHPYEILKRNPG
-95 SFDII
+95 SADR
-100 FKHSGKIEEKYQYD
+100 Q
-114 LFERKSGSM
+114 
-123 ERHGFDPS
+123 GFSPA
-131 DVIYLITPDRFANG
+131 DVIYLITPDRYANG
-145 DPSNDTVLSLKES
+145 NTDNDSEPSLKEKPN
-158 SDRGNKDGRHG
+158 RKNKAGRHG
-169 GDIQGIIGHL
+169 GDIQGIIDHL
-179 DYIEKM
+179 DYIAEM

-198 DQQIYS
+198 NQKKYS
-204 YHGYSTTNYYNIDP
+204 YHGYSTTDYYNIDE
-218 RFGSNEVY
+218 RFGTNELY
-226 KELSSKAKLR
+226 KELSEIAQNKG
-236 DIGLIMDLILNHI
+236 IGIIMDLILNHI

-567 NNNKRSIRIDPGRFN
+567 NNNKRSIRIDPGHFN

-595 DNRVFDLT
+595 DNRVYDLT

-615 LQIN
+615 LEIN

>member
-1 MSFSN
+1 MKHFSSYLSLL
-6 FIPHTVLKLLI
+6 FIVT
-17 TIVCLLSR
+17 LLSADNNK
-25 SVAYD
+25 SYQID
-30 IRHLEPPFWWV
+30 HLEPPSWWI
-41 GMVESKLQLMVHGE
+41 GMANNTLQLMVHGE
-55 NISDLQPEID
+55 NISDLEPEFNFHGVLINKV
-65 HEGIEIDEIHRP
+65 HRV
-77 ENKNYIFID
+77 ENPNFLFID
-86 LSLTKVKPG
+86 LLLSETARPG
-95 SFDII
+95 KFDI
-100 FKHSGKIEEKYQYD
+100 
-114 LFERKSGSM
+114 LFNKSDQTIISYSYEILKRTAGSAERQ
-123 ERHGFDPS
+123 GFSPA
-131 DVIYLITPDRFANG
+131 DVIYLITPDRYANG
-145 DPSNDTVLSLKES
+145 NPDNDSVPSLKEKPN
-158 SDRGNKDGRHG
+158 RRNKDGRHG
-169 GDIQGIIGHL
+169 GDIKGIIDHL
-179 DYIEKM
+179 DYIAEM

-198 DQQIYS
+198 NQKKYS
-204 YHGYSTTNYYNIDP
+204 YHGYSTTDYYNIDE
-218 RFGSNEVY
+218 RFGTNELY
-226 KELSSKAKLR
+226 KELSEIAQNKG
-236 DIGLIMDLILNHI
+236 IGIIMDLILNHI

-567 NNNKRSIRIDPGRFN
+567 NNNKRSIRIDPGHFN

-595 DNRVFDLT
+595 DNRVYDLT

-615 LQIN
+615 LEIN

>member
-1 MSFSN
+1 MIHFHSYLSLL
-6 FIPHTVLKLLI
+6 FIVT
-17 TIVCLLSR
+17 LLSADNDK
-25 SVAYD
+25 SYQID
-30 IRHLEPPFWWV
+30 HLEPPSWWTD
-41 GMVESKLQLMVHGE
+41 MVDNTLQLMVHGK
-55 NISDLQPEID
+55 NIADLEPELVYLGVVINKV
-65 HEGIEIDEIHRP
+65 HRLDNP
-77 ENKNYIFID
+77 NYLFID
-86 LSLTKVKPG
+86 LLISETTIPG
-95 SFDII
+95 KFDIL
-100 FKHSGKIEEKYQYD
+100 FK
-114 LFERKSGSM
+114 KSGQTIISHPYEILKRNAGSA
-123 ERHGFDPS
+123 ERQGFSPA
-131 DVIYLITPDRFANG
+131 DVIYLITPDRYANG
-145 DPSNDTVLSLKES
+145 NPDNDSVPSLKEKPN
-158 SDRGNKDGRHG
+158 RKNKAGRHG
-169 GDIQGIIGHL
+169 GDIQGIIDHL
-179 DYIEKM
+179 DYIAEM

-198 DQQIYS
+198 NQKKYS
-204 YHGYSTTNYYNIDP
+204 YHGYSTTDYYNIDE
-218 RFGSNEVY
+218 RFGTNELY
-226 KELSSKAKLR
+226 KELSEIAQNKG
-236 DIGLIMDLILNHI
+236 IGIIMDLILNHI

-400 KALVQGLMSEEKWDS
+400 KALVQGLMSDEKWDS

-567 NNNKRSIRIDPGRFN
+567 NNNKRSIRIDPGHFN

-595 DNRVFDLT
+595 ENKVYDLT
-603 SKINLPGKTALI
+603 TKINLPGKTALI
-615 LQIN
+615 LEIN